1 MFYNTEL
8 FIDNLCALNDGG
20 KFGKAFREIYPA
32 KLELK
37 VEHNGSHATFVD
49 LDISTDKGKLIY
61 KMFDKRDAFIS
72 LECHQLQVTYH
83 LSFFIFPLCQDL

>member
-8 FIDNLCALNDGG
+8 FIDNLCALNNGG
-20 KFGKAFREIYPA
+20 KFGKAFLEIYPA

-61 KMFDKRDAFIS
+61 KMFDN
-72 LECHQLQVTYH
+72 
-83 LSFFIFPLCQDL
+83 LSFFIFPLCQNL